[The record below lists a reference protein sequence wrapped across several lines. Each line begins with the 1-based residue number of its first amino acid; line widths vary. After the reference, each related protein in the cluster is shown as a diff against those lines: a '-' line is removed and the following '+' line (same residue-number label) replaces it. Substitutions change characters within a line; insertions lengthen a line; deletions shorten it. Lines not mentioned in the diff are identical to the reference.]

1 MTHSLN
7 SSKLLGVTRRETMAY
22 AVTPHTHGV
31 TTAYAVNDGKPLYL
45 LDYTNGV
52 KNGVTLNL
60 SHTPSRA
67 KYYLACGVTK
77 PGTHKRT
84 HHDHL

>member
-1 MTHSLN
+1 MT
-7 SSKLLGVTRRETMAY
+7 SKHHGVTRRKTMAH

-31 TTAYAVNDGKPLYL
+31 TTAYAVYVGKPIQTLNIN
-45 LDYTNGV
+45 NGV

-67 KYYLACGVTK
+67 IHSMA
-77 PGTHKRT
+77 
-84 HHDHL
+84 

>member
-1 MTHSLN
+1 MTYSMT
-7 SSKLLGVTRRETMAY
+7 SKHHGVTRRKTMVH

-31 TTAYAVNDGKPLYL
+31 TTAYAVYDGKPIQTLNIN
-45 LDYTNGV
+45 NGV

-67 KYYLACGVTK
+67 IHSMA
-77 PGTHKRT
+77 
-84 HHDHL
+84 